1 LSESPRPAAAPRHP
15 ALVQAES
22 PAAMARTPLMSSLA
36 VLALLAFGLRCAFV
50 PAPEASSARLP
61 ELSPAAAAAVLGA
74 APALAAEI
82 DAAEAYNRKVLEGA
96 AYGGMLC
103 VFMLGLIVQGVRRDV
118 GNKWLN

>member
-1 LSESPRPAAAPRHP
+1 PARQQLQGTRPSFR
-15 ALVQAES
+15 LR

>member
-1 LSESPRPAAAPRHP
+1 
-15 ALVQAES
+15 
-22 PAAMARTPLMSSLA
+22 MARASLISSLM
-36 VLALLAFGLRCAFV
+36 VLAVVAFGLRCAFV
-50 PAPEASSARLP
+50 PAPQSSTSRFLDI
-61 ELSPAAAAAVLGA
+61 SPATAAAAVMGA
-74 APALAAEI
+74 APAIAAEI

>member
-1 LSESPRPAAAPRHP
+1 MP
-15 ALVQAES
+15 
-22 PAAMARTPLMSSLA
+22 RTPLISSLLL
-36 VLALLAFGLRCAFV
+36 LALVAFGLRCAFV
-50 PAPEASSARLP
+50 PAPQAGPARAF
-61 ELSPAAAAAVLGA
+61 ELSPVAAAALAGA

>member
-1 LSESPRPAAAPRHP
+1 
-15 ALVQAES
+15 
-22 PAAMARTPLMSSLA
+22 MARASLISSLM
-36 VLALLAFGLRCAFV
+36 VLALVAFGLRCAFV
-50 PAPEASSARLP
+50 PAPQGPARLL
-61 ELSPAAAAAVLGA
+61 ELSPAVAAAVAGA
-74 APALAAEI
+74 APAIAAEI